1 MATLS
6 HAEADIFYDLKLTGR
21 FVLSAELPR
30 RELSSRRLLIE
41 LQTE

>member
-6 HAEADIFYDLKLTGR
+6 RAEADIFYDLKPTAR

-30 RELSSRRLLIE
+30 PELS
-41 LQTE
+41 